1 MDPLSKIKNSNR
13 VVWYYKK
20 NYVDGEITEENH
32 VEKDANTKQNE
43 VYKLTIDTSVLTL
56 KIQTPNTVARYQ
68 ENIAKKDQVEGA
80 IKTRQHAVDMLT
92 INTWVFPLKNNI
104 PN

>member
-13 VVWYYKK
+13 VVRYYKK

-56 KIQTPNTVARYQ
+56 EINLQNSCKVPQ
-68 ENIAKKDQVEGA
+68 EL
-80 IKTRQHAVDMLT
+80 R
-92 INTWVFPLKNNI
+92 
-104 PN
+104 